1 MKRPEYK
8 KYIFAYVTE
17 ELHQEVRE
25 FCVKRKTT
33 IVALMTRLLK
43 EEMKKEVK

>member
-1 MKRPEYK
+1 MAKQPK
-8 KYIFAYVTE
+8 NPKYIFVYVDE
-17 ELHQEVRE
+17 KLHQQVRE

-43 EEMKKEVK
+43 EEMNKK